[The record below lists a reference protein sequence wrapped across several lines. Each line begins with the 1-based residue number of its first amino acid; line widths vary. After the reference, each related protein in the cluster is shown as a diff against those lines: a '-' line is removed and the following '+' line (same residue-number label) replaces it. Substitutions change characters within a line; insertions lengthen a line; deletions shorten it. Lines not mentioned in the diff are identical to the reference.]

1 MVELTVTVVVSGL
14 GSGRLCVCYGVWIRG
29 RKMGGGKGTLG
40 ELLSVWGSKPAHLFD
55 PPPGAQA
62 AAIPSN
68 PKQSPTNWSN
78 IQTVHKEC
86 IKLHR
91 NRIKY
96 TESISKRYSLG
107 L

>member
-1 MVELTVTVVVSGL
+1 
-14 GSGRLCVCYGVWIRG
+14 
-29 RKMGGGKGTLG
+29 MGGGKGTLG

-55 PPPGAQA
+55 PPPPGAQA

-68 PKQSPTNWSN
+68 LQQSPANWNN
-78 IQTVHKEC
+78 IQRVHKEC

-96 TESISKRYSLG
+96 TESISKRYSFWNAENGRKWLEVG
-107 L
+107 WKKGIGGR